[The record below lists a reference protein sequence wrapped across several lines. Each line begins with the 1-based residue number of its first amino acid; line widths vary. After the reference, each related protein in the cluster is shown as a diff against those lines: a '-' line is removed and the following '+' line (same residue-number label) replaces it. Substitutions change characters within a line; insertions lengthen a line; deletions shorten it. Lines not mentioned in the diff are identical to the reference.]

1 MTLRD
6 IDGST
11 ANFNLVVGAVA
22 ELSNAT
28 TNANTANLKLLVDA
42 NTTNVKLLVAA
53 VAELRDAVAGL
64 AVLGPMRQGQVAR
77 FAQTRDPLGGLCVS
91 HAICPARGC

>member
-11 ANFNLVVGAVA
+11 ANFNLVVGVVA
-22 ELSNAT
+22 ELSKAT
-28 TNANTANLKLLVDA
+28 TNANTANLKLLVDT

-64 AVLGPMRQGQVAR
+64 AVLGPMR
-77 FAQTRDPLGGLCVS
+77 
-91 HAICPARGC
+91 